1 MPPNR
6 LSRPQTLHTRS
17 GGGGGGKLG
26 EKGGLVAIGR
36 SGCPLLKVQR
46 GGGRGAL
53 KVPRVTY
60 PPMLQQT
67 GWYVTVLI
75 AKFNFA
81 ILRSDY

>member
-1 MPPNR
+1 MSPT
-6 LSRPQTLHTRS
+6 QGAE
-17 GGGGGGKLG
+17 GGGG
-26 EKGGLVAIGR
+26 
-36 SGCPLLKVQR
+36 
-46 GGGRGAL
+46 GAL